1 MTTAAK
7 GPALQPR
14 WVLGLT
20 GGIAS
25 GKSTVAALFARLG
38 VPVIDLDQVAR
49 EVVAPGAPLLQE
61 IFQRFGSDLRQ
72 ADGQLDRRALRARM
86 FHDAGLRRQLEELLH
101 PAVRAHTEQWLA
113 AAPGPYQIVV
123 NPLLVEKNAGDR
135 YDRILVV
142 DCDPTQQRARLA
154 ARDGADD
161 TQIAAILAA
170 QASRAERLAVADD
183 VLVNDA
189 DLAALEAR
197 VGKLH
202 DMYLGLAQS
211 SSTIA
216 G

>member
-7 GPALQPR
+7 EPALPPR

-38 VPVIDLDQVAR
+38 VAVIDLDQVAR
-49 EVVAPGAPLLQE
+49 EVVAPGTPLLQE

-72 ADGQLDRRALRARM
+72 ADGQLNRRALRARM
-86 FHDAGLRRQLEELLH
+86 FQDAGLRDQVEGLLH
-101 PAVRAHTEQWLA
+101 PAVRARTEQWLA

-135 YDRILVV
+135 YDRVLVV
-142 DCDPTQQRARLA
+142 DCDPEQQRARLA
-154 ARDGADD
+154 ARDGAE
-161 TQIAAILAA
+161 TAQIAAILAA
-170 QASRAERLAVADD
+170 QATREARLAVADD

-202 DMYLGLAQS
+202 AMYLGLAQS
-211 SSTIA
+211 SSTI
-216 G
+216 GR

>member
-1 MTTAAK
+1 MMTTAK
-7 GPALQPR
+7 DPSLQAH

-38 VPVIDLDQVAR
+38 VPIIDLDQVAR
-49 EVVAPGAPLLQE
+49 DVVAPGTPLLQE

-86 FHDAGLRRQLEELLH
+86 FSDAGLRRQLEELLH
-101 PAVRAHTEQWLA
+101 PAVRARTEQWLA

-135 YDRILVV
+135 YDRVLVV
-142 DCDPTQQRARLA
+142 DCDPAQQRARLA
-154 ARDGADD
+154 ARDGASDS
-161 TQIAAILAA
+161 QIAAILAT
-170 QASRAERLAVADD
+170 QAARAERLAAADD

-202 DMYLGLAQS
+202 AMYLGLAQS

-216 G
+216 R